1 MASLNINQLTTHI
14 DELRILLAN
23 NDIDIISINETK
35 LNESIQDHEVHIP
48 GYEIIR
54 RDRLTKGGGG
64 VCFYVKNSIN
74 FTVRSDLHMDALEN
88 LCLEIHKPKTRP
100 FVIVTWYR
108 PPDSPIGI
116 FSPFESLIGKLDSE
130 NVEFFV
136 LGDMNCDMVTARY
149 DNDTS
154 KLKNIADVYG
164 LEQLIAEPTRIT
176 PTSSTL
182 IDLIYTNCSDKIAC
196 SGVCHVGI
204 SDHSMVYVY
213 RKLSLNGMSNGHNSI
228 TYRNFRKF
236 DCQNFRDDIQSQCWN
251 NVYESSDPNEMWQQ
265 WKCTFLAIAD
275 KHAPLKTMRVRS
287 RSSPWIT
294 AGLKDLMHNRDI
306 LKIKAIKTN
315 DPNDWAVFKKQ
326 RNLVNKQVRLA
337 KQVYYQN
344 IFNKHTSDS
353 RKTWQTINELTSHKS
368 GKMSVTS
375 LKVNGLTITNPL
387 ELSNEF
393 NNHFANIGPKLAS
406 EIDFDSSSYKRYLAG
421 TDKRFELQ
429 PTNPNKVFSLLNK
442 LDKSKAT
449 GLDTISARFVRECAD
464 LICVPICDIF
474 NQSISQGKFPDDWKY
489 ARVTPLFKQGN
500 RDDVNNYRPISVIPI
515 VAKVFERIVY
525 DQLYAYLEEHDI
537 LYQNQSGFRA
547 THSTVTALL
556 EATDS
561 WAYNIDNGKI
571 NGVIF
576 LDLKKA
582 FDTVDHQILLS
593 KLNYYGIHGKSFK
606 WFQSYLE
613 NRTQKCSVN
622 GSLSSS
628 CSLTCGVPQGTI
640 LGPLLFLLYIN
651 DLPNCLSNC
660 EPRMYADDTHLTY
673 AGGDLESIQL
683 CLNEDLTNV
692 FNWLQANKLTL
703 NMTKTEFML
712 IGSRQRLGTLTAS
725 PTIRMNSTQVSQVT
739 STKSLGVIIDDR
751 LDWHSHIEKL
761 TKKIASGIGCLKRVR
776 HLIPAS
782 TLHLLYQALVKPHF
796 DYCDIVWGSCGITL
810 RDKLQKLQIRAAR
823 VLTFSSYDADATK
836 LLEFL
841 SWKNLTSQ
849 QEIHRVTMV
858 FKCLHGLAPEY
869 LNSKFKWRNSAYD
882 LRDSENKLNVPLP
895 RTNYYRKSFSYSG
908 ATLWNSLPCDIRN
921 TESLGLFKRKINATL

>member
-1 MASLNINQLTTHI
+1 
-14 DELRILLAN
+14 
-23 NDIDIISINETK
+23 
-35 LNESIQDHEVHIP
+35 
-48 GYEIIR
+48 
-54 RDRLTKGGGG
+54 
-64 VCFYVKNSIN
+64 
-74 FTVRSDLHMDALEN
+74 
-88 LCLEIHKPKTRP
+88 
-100 FVIVTWYR
+100 
-108 PPDSPIGI
+108 
-116 FSPFESLIGKLDSE
+116 
-130 NVEFFV
+130 
-136 LGDMNCDMVTARY
+136 
-149 DNDTS
+149 
-154 KLKNIADVYG
+154 
-164 LEQLIAEPTRIT
+164 
-176 PTSSTL
+176 
-182 IDLIYTNCSDKIAC
+182 
-196 SGVCHVGI
+196 
-204 SDHSMVYVY
+204 
-213 RKLSLNGMSNGHNSI
+213 
-228 TYRNFRKF
+228 
-236 DCQNFRDDIQSQCWN
+236 
-251 NVYESSDPNEMWQQ
+251 
-265 WKCTFLAIAD
+265 
-275 KHAPLKTMRVRS
+275 MRVRS

-294 AGLKDLMHNRDI
+294 AELKDLMHNRDI

-353 RKTWQTINELTSHKS
+353 RKTWQTIKELTSRKS

-393 NNHFANIGPKLAS
+393 NNHFANTGPKLAS
-406 EIDFDSSSYKRYLAG
+406 EIDCDSSSYQRYLAG

-449 GLDTISARFVRECAD
+449 GLDTISTRFVRECAD

-537 LYQNQSGFRA
+537 LYKNQSGFRA

-593 KLNYYGIHGKSFK
+593 KLNYYGINGKSFK

-628 CSLTCGVPQGTI
+628 CSLTCGVPQRTI

-712 IGSRQRLGTLTAS
+712 IGSRQRLGTLKAS
-725 PTIRMNSTQVSQVT
+725 PTIRMNITQVSQVT

-782 TLHLLYQALVKPHF
+782 TLHLLYQALVKPQF

-869 LNSKFKWRNSAYD
+869 LNSKFRWRNSAYD

>member
-1 MASLNINQLTTHI
+1 M
-14 DELRILLAN
+14 
-23 NDIDIISINETK
+23 
-35 LNESIQDHEVHIP
+35 
-48 GYEIIR
+48 
-54 RDRLTKGGGG
+54 
-64 VCFYVKNSIN
+64 
-74 FTVRSDLHMDALEN
+74 
-88 LCLEIHKPKTRP
+88 
-100 FVIVTWYR
+100 
-108 PPDSPIGI
+108 
-116 FSPFESLIGKLDSE
+116 
-130 NVEFFV
+130 
-136 LGDMNCDMVTARY
+136 
-149 DNDTS
+149 
-154 KLKNIADVYG
+154 
-164 LEQLIAEPTRIT
+164 
-176 PTSSTL
+176 
-182 IDLIYTNCSDKIAC
+182 
-196 SGVCHVGI
+196 
-204 SDHSMVYVY
+204 
-213 RKLSLNGMSNGHNSI
+213 
-228 TYRNFRKF
+228 
-236 DCQNFRDDIQSQCWN
+236 
-251 NVYESSDPNEMWQQ
+251 
-265 WKCTFLAIAD
+265 
-275 KHAPLKTMRVRS
+275 
-287 RSSPWIT
+287 
-294 AGLKDLMHNRDI
+294 
-306 LKIKAIKTN
+306 
-315 DPNDWAVFKKQ
+315 
-326 RNLVNKQVRLA
+326 
-337 KQVYYQN
+337 
-344 IFNKHTSDS
+344 
-353 RKTWQTINELTSHKS
+353 
-368 GKMSVTS
+368 TS

-406 EIDFDSSSYKRYLAG
+406 EIDCDSSSYQRYLAG

-429 PTNPNKVFSLLNK
+429 PTNPNKVFSFLNK

-606 WFQSYLE
+606 WFQPYLE

-712 IGSRQRLGTLTAS
+712 IGSGQRLGTLTAS
-725 PTIRMNSTQVSQVT
+725 PTTRMNSTQVSQVT

-869 LNSKFKWRNSAYD
+869 LNSKFRWRNSAYD

>member
-1 MASLNINQLTTHI
+1 
-14 DELRILLAN
+14 
-23 NDIDIISINETK
+23 
-35 LNESIQDHEVHIP
+35 
-48 GYEIIR
+48 
-54 RDRLTKGGGG
+54 
-64 VCFYVKNSIN
+64 
-74 FTVRSDLHMDALEN
+74 MDN
-88 LCLEIHKPKTRP
+88 
-100 FVIVTWYR
+100 
-108 PPDSPIGI
+108 
-116 FSPFESLIGKLDSE
+116 E

-213 RKLSLNGMSNGHNSI
+213 RKLALNGMSNGHNSI

-275 KHAPLKTMRVRS
+275 KHASLKTMRVRS

-294 AGLKDLMHNRDI
+294 AELKDLMHNRDI

-353 RKTWQTINELTSHKS
+353 RKTWQTINELTSRKS

-406 EIDFDSSSYKRYLAG
+406 EIDCDSSSYQRYLAG

-537 LYQNQSGFRA
+537 Y
-547 THSTVTALL
+547 
-556 EATDS
+556 
-561 WAYNIDNGKI
+561 IKI
-571 NGVIF
+571 NQGFV
-576 LDLKKA
+576 
-582 FDTVDHQILLS
+582 LL
-593 KLNYYGIHGKSFK
+593 
-606 WFQSYLE
+606 
-613 NRTQKCSVN
+613 
-622 GSLSSS
+622 
-628 CSLTCGVPQGTI
+628 
-640 LGPLLFLLYIN
+640 
-651 DLPNCLSNC
+651 
-660 EPRMYADDTHLTY
+660 
-673 AGGDLESIQL
+673 IQL
-683 CLNEDLTNV
+683 
-692 FNWLQANKLTL
+692 
-703 NMTKTEFML
+703 
-712 IGSRQRLGTLTAS
+712 
-725 PTIRMNSTQVSQVT
+725 
-739 STKSLGVIIDDR
+739 
-751 LDWHSHIEKL
+751 
-761 TKKIASGIGCLKRVR
+761 
-776 HLIPAS
+776 
-782 TLHLLYQALVKPHF
+782 
-796 DYCDIVWGSCGITL
+796 
-810 RDKLQKLQIRAAR
+810 
-823 VLTFSSYDADATK
+823 
-836 LLEFL
+836 
-841 SWKNLTSQ
+841 
-849 QEIHRVTMV
+849 
-858 FKCLHGLAPEY
+858 
-869 LNSKFKWRNSAYD
+869 
-882 LRDSENKLNVPLP
+882 
-895 RTNYYRKSFSYSG
+895 
-908 ATLWNSLPCDIRN
+908 
-921 TESLGLFKRKINATL
+921 